1 MQRRSSAGDARRRR
15 VAIACAAATLIAA
28 SVTVGGAGAPAGAQV
43 PPKPESDLPE
53 AELAAAAG
61 PGSTVVESDDGGQVT
76 FVGTAPGGAVA
87 VSDGGG
93 TPRASAQ
100 AFVEEFGAAFGEA
113 EPAEDL
119 TVDRTTP
126 MAAGGRSVH
135 YQQLEGG
142 VPVIA
147 GELNVQVAPGG
158 KVRSAAGELSAGD
171 PVDTD
176 ALVPAG
182 DSVEIAL
189 ESVARASGVSR
200 ELLTATEPERWVYDP
215 ALLDE
220 PGPRR
225 LVWRLEVRSEVAP
238 VRVEMLID
246 ARTGEVALRLDLIM
260 GARNRQVCDDQNAVG
275 RTYVCPTSP
284 SVPVVRSEGQ
294 GPTGNSEV
302 DKAYELS
309 GATYDFYFSR
319 LQRDSING
327 AGMALKSTVR
337 HCPAATTQE
346 PNPGCPYANA
356 FWDGNQMVY
365 GDTFAGADDVVAH
378 ELTHGV
384 TQYESNLTYINQS
397 GAINES
403 MSDIFGEFVDLTFD
417 STFDNDTPQVRWDI
431 GEDLPPSVGTIRDM
445 ADPGRSP
452 FFDPDRMGSPNFYTG
467 SADSGGVHWNSGVGN
482 KAATLIT
489 DGGNFNGVNDIVGLD
504 ITKTARIYYEA
515 NTNILTSG
523 SNYAALGTA
532 LRQAC
537 NNAVGVDGITSIDCA
552 SVTKAVVATEMILP
566 PPANDDFASAAT
578 LTGTT
583 GTTSGNTSLAV
594 RERSEPCHGQAN
606 QANCANL
613 TGTASIWFAFT
624 AAGTGTATLNTC
636 GSGFDTLLAA
646 YTGTAVSA
654 LTQRAANDDSVP
666 VCGDSSRQS
675 AITFAVT
682 QGTSYRV
689 AVDGWSTS
697 KGAVT
702 LNWTLP
708 AAPAPTG
715 VSGTVTQ
722 AGTGTPVAGAM
733 VAVLST
739 SDFSIVGGGAADA
752 SGNYSAQVPQ
762 GSYFLYVIDPSGT
775 RQAGFFGSPT
785 PNLVTVTTGV
795 MIDKDPT
802 LASLRGTVAGTI
814 SKDSPAGALAGGWV
828 VALDGATGAPE
839 IGAVANGSGQ
849 FSLADLRTGNHFVA
863 YVDPAGAHRPEF
875 FSNAFNVQTSTPVV
889 VSAGATTT
897 ASNSLGAQATTP
909 GGALLTGTV
918 TEAGTGTPLPGVM
931 VLASRAADFGLA
943 VAGLTNAFGQYSLNV
958 TNQAQYRLQFVDSTG
973 LHDMEWHDNEP
984 YFGIAD
990 AATVAAPAVTNAQL
1004 DRRNGSITGTV
1015 TDDTSG
1021 FAVGG
1026 AWVFAIGGSGIAGG
1040 TVTSGTGTFTI
1051 SGLPAG
1057 TYRVTYVDP
1066 VGGRTQE
1073 YFNNSP
1079 TYDGGTPVTVTGG
1092 GVATA
1097 NAALHH
1103 P

>member
-1 MQRRSSAGDARRRR
+1 MHAAHTPRRGPRRAALLV
-15 VAIACAAATLIAA
+15 VAALLAA
-28 SVTVGGAGAPAGAQV
+28 SGPLAGGAPAGAQR
-43 PPKPESDLPE
+43 PPKPESTSPAAQL
-53 AELAAAAG
+53 ELAAA
-61 PGSTVVESDDGGQVT
+61 SVGGDVAQ
-76 FVGTAPGGAVA
+76 APGEPVTAVGAPAGQALPV
-87 VSDGGG
+87 DGAGT
-93 TPRASAQ
+93 TPRRAAQ
-100 AFVEEFGAAFGEA
+100 AFVEQYGAAFGET
-113 EPAEDL
+113 EPADDL
-119 TVDRTTP
+119 TVDRATP
-126 MAAGGRSVH
+126 MGAGGKAVH
-135 YQQLEGG
+135 YQQLEAG
-142 VPVIA
+142 VPVLA

-158 KVRSAAGELSAGD
+158 KVRSAAGELSTGDAIDPEPTVPAAAAAETARSRVAGD
-171 PVDTD
+171 
-176 ALVPAG
+176 AG
-182 DSVEIAL
+182 VSVELLA
-189 ESVARASGVSR
+189 AS
-200 ELLTATEPERWVYDP
+200 EPELWVYDP
-215 ALLDE
+215 TLVDE
-220 PGPRR
+220 PAGARR
-225 LVWRLEVRSEVAP
+225 LVYRTEVRSDVTP
-238 VRVEMLID
+238 VRVEVLVDAHTGAVATTFTRLME
-246 ARTGEVALRLDLIM
+246 ART
-260 GARNRQVCDDQNAVG
+260 RQVCDNENVQGEAY
-275 RTYVCPTSP
+275 TCPNGAA
-284 SVPVVRSEGQ
+284 PVVRSEGQ
-294 GPTGNSEV
+294 GATGITEV
-302 DKAYELS
+302 DRAYELS
-309 GATYDFYFSR
+309 GATYDYYFANFS
-319 LQRDSING
+319 RDSING
-327 AGMALKSTVR
+327 AGMTLKSTVR
-337 HCPAATTQE
+337 HCPTGE
-346 PNPGCPYANA
+346 GCPYQNA
-356 FWDGNQMVY
+356 FWDGSQMVY
-365 GDTFAGADDVVAH
+365 GDTFAGADDVVGH

-384 TQYESNLTYINQS
+384 TEYESGLIYANQS

-403 MSDIFGEFVDLTFD
+403 LSDVFGEFVDLTHN
-417 STFDNDTPQVRWDI
+417 STFDTDTPESRWLM
-431 GEDLPPSVGTIRDM
+431 GEDLPAPIGAIRDM
-445 ADPGRSP
+445 ENPPAFG
-452 FFDPDRMGSPNFYTG
+452 DPDRMSTFQVLPNTPAGDY
-467 SADSGGVHWNSGVGN
+467 GGVHINSGINN
-482 KAATLIT
+482 KAAFLMT
-489 DGGNFNGVNDIVGLD
+489 DGTAAAFNGQTITGIGMTKVG
-504 ITKTARIYYEA
+504 RIYYEA
-515 NTNILTSG
+515 QVNLLTSG
-523 SNYAALGTA
+523 SDYAALGNA
-532 LRQAC
+532 LNQAC
-537 NNAVGVDGITSIDCA
+537 TNLIGVVGITVADCTQVA
-552 SVTKAVVATEMILP
+552 KAVTATEMIP
-566 PPANDDFASAAT
+566 TPPANDNFANAATISGTSGTTTGSTASAT
-578 LTGTT
+578 RQTG
-583 GTTSGNTSLAV
+583 
-594 RERSEPCHGQAN
+594 EPCHGQVAQTACGN
-606 QANCANL
+606 FA
-613 TGTASIWFAFT
+613 GTASIWFAFT
-624 AAGTGTATLNTC
+624 AAGAGTATMTTC
-636 GSGFDTLLAA
+636 NSGYDTVLAA
-646 YTGTAVSA
+646 YTGSAVNA
-654 LTQRAANDDSVP
+654 LTQVASNDDAPSNT
-666 VCGDSSRQS
+666 CSTSLQS
-675 AITFAVT
+675 KVQFQVV
-682 QGTSYRV
+682 QGTTYRI
-689 AVDGWSTS
+689 AVDGYAAN

-733 VAVLST
+733 VAVLNT
-739 SDFSIVGGGAADA
+739 SNFSIVGGGAADA

-762 GSYFLYVIDPSGT
+762 GSYYLYVIDPSGT

-849 FSLADLRTGNHFVA
+849 FSLANLRTGNHFVA

-990 AATVAAPAVTNAQL
+990 AATVTAPAATNAQL

-1021 FAVGG
+1021 FAVGD
-1026 AWVFAIGGSGIAGG
+1026 AWVFAIGSSGIAGG